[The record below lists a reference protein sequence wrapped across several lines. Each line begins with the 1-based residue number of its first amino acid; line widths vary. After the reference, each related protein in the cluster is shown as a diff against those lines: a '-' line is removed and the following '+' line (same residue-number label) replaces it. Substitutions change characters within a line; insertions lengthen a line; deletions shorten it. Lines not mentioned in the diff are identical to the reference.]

1 MASEEKNISQP
12 LKLYLELLNIVCN
25 EKPKD
30 KRSVLS
36 FLFGSD
42 AEVRQLQKSNNVAA
56 TSLDLVRKNELLI
69 LSNQRSLVA
78 SALHLKK
85 NEENLNISFQALNRK
100 LLQLIYDQALG
111 RERMNKLNL
120 HGRIRADSSV

>member
-1 MASEEKNISQP
+1 MLAHK
-12 LKLYLELLNIVCN
+12 Y
-25 EKPKD
+25 
-30 KRSVLS
+30 
-36 FLFGSD
+36 
-42 AEVRQLQKSNNVAA
+42 
-56 TSLDLVRKNELLI
+56 SLDLVRKNELLI

-120 HGRIRADSSV
+120 HGRIRADYRIALSEAESARGGAAHGPPPCGQRAAQRGGRAVGG